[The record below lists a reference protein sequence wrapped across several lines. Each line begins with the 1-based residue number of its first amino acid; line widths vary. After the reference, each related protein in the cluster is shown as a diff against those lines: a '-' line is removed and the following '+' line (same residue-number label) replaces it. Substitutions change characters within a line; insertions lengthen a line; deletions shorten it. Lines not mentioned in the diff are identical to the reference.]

1 MTKKV
6 YKGYGKTHQEA
17 FESLWDLMR
26 FTDDACLRQEGDRWR
41 IRLNVVPP
49 TDEERNE
56 FEVRRTDL

>member
-6 YKGYGKTHQEA
+6 YKGYGKTPQEA

-26 FTDDACLRQEGDRWR
+26 LTDDACLRQEADGWR

-56 FEVRRTDL
+56 FEVRRTDV